1 MALPWYFWIGL
12 LLLVIGIGLLI
23 YGVIKYVDQQKK
35 TTTHTSILIGGG
47 VLTAIGFILVIATLI
62 WGRKSTPK
70 SVNLPSSGGY
80 NPYGPSGRMNQGYNP
95 YGPSG
100 NPYGPGSNPYGG
112 NPYGG
117 MSQGMNPYGYG
128 NSMGQGM
135 GMGQGPYGT
144 PIYTPM
150 SFGMPMNNQFS
161 Q

>member
-1 MALPWYFWIGL
+1 MALPWYFWVGL

-23 YGVIKYVDQQKK
+23 YGVIKYVDQKKK

-62 WGRKSTPK
+62 WGRGSTPK
-70 SVNLPSSGGY
+70 NVNLPSSGGM
-80 NPYGPSGRMNQGYNP
+80 NPYGPPGRMNP
-95 YGPSG
+95 YGPGG
-100 NPYGPGSNPYGG
+100 NPYGPGMSPYGGNPYGS

-117 MSQGMNPYGYG
+117 MSQGMSPYGYG
-128 NSMGQGM
+128 NPMGQ